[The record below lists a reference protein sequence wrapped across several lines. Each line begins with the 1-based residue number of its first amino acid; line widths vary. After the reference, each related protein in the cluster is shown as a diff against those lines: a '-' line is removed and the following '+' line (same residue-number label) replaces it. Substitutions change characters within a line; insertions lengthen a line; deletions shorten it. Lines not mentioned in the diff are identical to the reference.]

1 MPFRKFRTSL
11 LVLIAFGAV
20 SSRQVE
26 GHSRDDIGRLKDL
39 TTMTRTGSSNKGQ
52 ALCHAFVA
60 VRYPAQQRGSITG
73 QVVLPSGHQVS
84 NRIRITLIGFRTS
97 PLTAFTDNKGRFI
110 FPSVNDGMYTVEVE
124 GDSSLYEPV
133 TQEVRVIHGAA
144 PALLINL
151 KEKPGTVRKSM
162 PSVVS
167 AAELDQ
173 QVPEAARKEYE
184 KGVEFSGQRK
194 IQDSIE
200 RLKRAIDIFP
210 TYLMARNNLGVQYL
224 KLGQWEEAAEQFE
237 AAIEINSKALNPR
250 QNLALALIE
259 QKKYAQAIEHLNQAI
274 SIDSSSP
281 TTHLYAG
288 IASLGIDEIDQAER
302 ELSAALSMGGAE
314 YSNAHFYLALVYMKK
329 GERGPAIRELKAY
342 LEKLPKGEKAP
353 RARQLLEKLKP

>member
-1 MPFRKFRTSL
+1 
-11 LVLIAFGAV
+11 
-20 SSRQVE
+20 
-26 GHSRDDIGRLKDL
+26 
-39 TTMTRTGSSNKGQ
+39 
-52 ALCHAFVA
+52 
-60 VRYPAQQRGSITG
+60 
-73 QVVLPSGHQVS
+73 
-84 NRIRITLIGFRTS
+84 
-97 PLTAFTDNKGRFI
+97 
-110 FPSVNDGMYTVEVE
+110 MYTVEVE

-329 GERGPAIRELKAY
+329 GERDPAIRELKAY